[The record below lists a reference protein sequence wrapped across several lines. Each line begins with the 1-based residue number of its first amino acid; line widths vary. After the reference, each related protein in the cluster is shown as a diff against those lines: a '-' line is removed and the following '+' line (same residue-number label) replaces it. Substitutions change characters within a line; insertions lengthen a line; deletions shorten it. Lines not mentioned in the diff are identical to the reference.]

1 MALSLTPSEP
11 LLLYNYGVFLSKQKR
26 LDEAETQFLSAA
38 KQPFY
43 KTPEMAYAHA
53 ALCARE
59 KPAPVKAEEY
69 LRMALRLD
77 PRMAQ
82 ALYAMAELKIAP
94 HENLCA
100 RAFLQR
106 YFDVVCASPQS

>member
-1 MALSLTPSEP
+1 MAWSLTPSEP
-11 LLLYNYGVFLSKQKR
+11 MLLAQEHAVVVEQHR

-43 KTPEMAYAHA
+43 KTPKIAYANA

-59 KPAPVKAEEY
+59 KPDPVKAEEY

-82 ALYAMAELKIAP
+82 ALYARAGRGGDQHEYLSSAIA
-94 HENLCA
+94 
-100 RAFLQR
+100 
-106 YFDVVCASPQS
+106 YK